1 MTPAGAGERGACCSF
16 KGLSDIVSPISGGG
30 EPQICSGCA
39 GNTRSGRA
47 RYLSVAAKDAKKKS
61 ARVCFHTRDEIIQR
75 LAGKWGLCRGEKHHT
90 EGPKSKLYPL
100 NPNPA
105 VIFNHLRWRV

>member
-47 RYLSVAAKDAKKKS
+47 RYLSVAAKDAKKNQRGFVFTPVMKLFS
-61 ARVCFHTRDEIIQR
+61 ASRGNGGSAAARNIIP
-75 LAGKWGLCRGEKHHT
+75 RGQKANFI
-90 EGPKSKLYPL
+90 L
-100 NPNPA
+100 
-105 VIFNHLRWRV
+105 